1 MRKAT
6 DQIQMANAQVV
17 IKPGVGRMNI
27 YQICV
32 WHKKFV
38 MYATNKLYHRT
49 AFAKNVEKM
58 NKFSWVQTQH
68 NWLFSAE
75 NYGATVLC
83 HNFKGYDSYPVL
95 KYLHE
100 NAILPKVM
108 TTGSK
113 YMSIEVPV
121 CKIRFIDTLNFI
133 PMPLADM
140 PKAFGETELTK
151 GYFQHLFYRH
161 ENQSVVL
168 PHLPDVQYYNP
179 DGMKPKARQKFLS
192 WCSEHMNDN
201 FNFQEEL
208 LRYCRSDV
216 DILRRCCQQF
226 RKIFMTITSKDGTLG
241 IDPFESCITIAS
253 ACNLVFRTYFLSLN
267 SIGIIP
273 LHGYRLED
281 KQSVM
286 ANQRMA
292 FLAKQNN
299 ISIQHGRNIGEK
311 FVGPYKLDGYNQ
323 TDKGDNVALEFHG
336 CFWHGCPAC
345 YSRQTFNQVNN
356 MTMSNPYMRTVE
368 KKKYL
373 EENGYTYV
381 EKWECEFK
389 KDLEKCAELREYVE
403 SLEIIAPLE
412 PRDAFYGGRAEGFQL
427 YETSSPVKTIK
438 YYDVTSLYP
447 FVNKTGKIPLGH
459 PEIIT
464 ENFDSIDNYEGLI
477 KCKILAPRG
486 LYMPV
491 LPTRCNEKLMFSL
504 CRTCSQNHQ
513 QGPYEHQDTDRAF
526 TGTWVTDEVKMAIR
540 KGYTLLSIYEVWN
553 FTDIS
558 QYDPVSKS
566 GGIFT
571 NYVNTFL
578 KVKQEASGWP
588 DWCKSQEDK
597 QQYIFQYLEKEGIL
611 LDYNNIKRNPG
622 LRSIA
627 KLMLNSFWGKFGQ
640 RANLTQTSYTS
651 QINISTC

>member
-1 MRKAT
+1 
-6 DQIQMANAQVV
+6 MA
-17 IKPGVGRMNI
+17 
-27 YQICV
+27 
-32 WHKKFV
+32 
-38 MYATNKLYHRT
+38 L
-49 AFAKNVEKM
+49 
-58 NKFSWVQTQH
+58 
-68 NWLFSAE
+68 
-75 NYGATVLC
+75 
-83 HNFKGYDSYPVL
+83 
-95 KYLHE
+95 
-100 NAILPKVM
+100 
-108 TTGSK
+108 
-113 YMSIEVPV
+113 
-121 CKIRFIDTLNFI
+121 
-133 PMPLADM
+133 
-140 PKAFGETELTK
+140 
-151 GYFQHLFYRH
+151 
-161 ENQSVVL
+161 
-168 PHLPDVQYYNP
+168 
-179 DGMKPKARQKFLS
+179 
-192 WCSEHMNDN
+192 
-201 FNFQEEL
+201 
-208 LRYCRSDV
+208 
-216 DILRRCCQQF
+216 
-226 RKIFMTITSKDGTLG
+226 TLG

-253 ACNLVFRTYFLSLN
+253 ACNLVFRTNFLSLN
-267 SIGIIP
+267 AIGIIP
-273 LHGYRLED
+273 PHGYRPEE
-281 KQSVM
+281 KTNNQSSLI
-286 ANQRMA
+286 AYQWLS

-311 FVGPYKLDGYNQ
+311 HVGPYKLDGYYQ
-323 TDKGDNVALEFHG
+323 TDKGENVALKFHG
-336 CFWHGCPAC
+336 CSWHGCPAC

-356 MTMSNPYMRTVE
+356 MTMSDLYMRTVE

-412 PRDAFYGGRAEGFQL
+412 PRDAFYGGRTEGFQL
-427 YETSSPVKTIK
+427 YETSSPVKLIK
-438 YYDVTSLYP
+438 YYDGTSLYP
-447 FVNKTGKIPLGH
+447 FVNKTGKISLGH

-464 ENFDSIDNYEGLI
+464 ENFDSIDNHEGLI

-491 LPTRCNEKLMFSL
+491 LPTRCNGKLMFSL

-513 QGPYEHQDTDRAF
+513 QGLCEHQDNDRAF
-526 TGTWVTDEVKMAIR
+526 TGTWVTDVVKMAIK
-540 KGYTLLSIYEVWN
+540 KGYTLLSIYEVCN

-611 LDYNNIKRNPG
+611 LDYNSIKRNPG

-640 RANLTQTSYTS
+640 RANLTQTSYISDPDQYFDMLTS
-651 QINISTC
+651 DEQKVKMFAL